1 MSSSMDSSPRLSPAA
16 PGRWTS
22 LWVVALLS
30 LVAQLYL
37 CQFFSFGQKVPESID
52 INPSNLWR
60 SAAHFPPR
68 GEFIVTNWLGLP
80 TLPVPLNPLSLGAH
94 LAPWLFFT
102 AYVPVISTLALLAMA
117 AFLRELGLSRP
128 AALFGGLIYAWQGDL
143 LPFVFPGHYGYIT
156 TWPFYAIGAWGAL
169 RSGRTGHWGYALV
182 SGACCGLMVGLQP
195 DRGGMSCLVIAALF
209 FGSAWRARPS
219 WTRPAAHLALCVAVA
234 LCVALAALFALFQSY
249 IVGVSMGGQTDR
261 AKNYVF
267 STQFSLG
274 PEETLTYLVPG
285 FFGWSSS
292 NNNGPY
298 WGRIG
303 QPPDW
308 NQKHEGARNLNLA
321 ISTSGTVAT
330 TLALLGAVI
339 VLRGRREAGPFI
351 LDDRQVYYARILLG
365 LGVAG
370 LVLSW
375 GYHTPLYR
383 YVFELPLMDKWRDP
397 LKWLQLT
404 NFALI
409 TLSAIG
415 AGRVVETVGGDE
427 ETPELLLARRGVRR
441 FFDAMLVL
449 VFLGLLASYPFTV
462 HSVEGFQSEGY
473 EPGAVAAIMST
484 IHFSLGLATLLLL
497 GLGVLV
503 RLIWRP
509 EGLRKWKMGENPW
522 LSRLWQAMLEP
533 KRLPLTLALGLG
545 ALSVGQLAWVAV
557 QFLRPIDLDLLT
569 GKNPVEQALIAALE
583 AEGTRVRVSVAGSDP
598 VLNSLLQNQLNTRRI
613 SCLDISAASRI
624 PDALNAL
631 FAGLAS
637 DPERLWFLAG
647 VKNRL
652 IPQDDFIALKN
663 DPRVA
668 ANITGA
674 DGYMLGPSDAPN
686 LPSHAL
692 VKFRDYLAK
701 ATFVPGREIIPKDK
715 GQLARLE
722 DPGWDPRKTVLLA
735 GADTAEPASRSATT
749 QAFPRVDLHTYT
761 THRIDAAIIAG
772 TGGYLLV
779 NDAWDPDWSATVN
792 GKPAPVLRADFMLR
806 AVRVPAGDSQV
817 TMTYDA
823 HYRVGGMRLPCV
835 AVNLFSDAVMLG
847 AWVVAWVALRRDP
860 RWHSHPR
867 SQSS

>member
-1 MSSSMDSSPRLSPAA
+1 MDSLPRLSSAA

-80 TLPVPLNPLSLGAH
+80 TLPAPLNPLSLAAH

-102 AYVPVISTLALLAMA
+102 AYAPVLATLALLAMA

-169 RSGRTGHWGYALV
+169 RSGRTGHWAYALV

-209 FGSAWRARPS
+209 LGSAWRARAA
-219 WTRPAAHLALCVAVA
+219 WLRQVAHLALCVAVA

-261 AKNYVF
+261 AQNYIF

-285 FFGWSSS
+285 FFGWSSNS
-292 NNNGPY
+292 FNGPY

-303 QPPDW
+303 QPPGW
-308 NQKHEGARNLNLA
+308 EEKHEGARNLNLA
-321 ISTSGTVAT
+321 ISTTGTVAT
-330 TLALLGAVI
+330 TLALLGAII
-339 VLRGRREAGPFI
+339 VLRGRRESEPFA
-351 LDDRQVYYARILLG
+351 LDDRQVYYARVLFWLG
-365 LGVAG
+365 AAG

-415 AGRVVETVGGDE
+415 AGRVVETVGEE
-427 ETPELLLARRGVRR
+427 ETPELLLARRMVGR
-441 FFDAMLVL
+441 FFDAALSL

-462 HSVEGFQSEGY
+462 HGVEGFESEGY
-473 EPGAVAAIMST
+473 EPGAVASIMST
-484 IHFSLGLATLLLL
+484 IHFSFGLATLLLL
-497 GLGVLV
+497 GVCVLL

-509 EGLRKWKMGENPW
+509 EGVRKWKMGENPR
-522 LSRLWQAMLEP
+522 LIRLWQAMLEP
-533 KRLPLTLALGLG
+533 ARLPLTMALGLG

-557 QFLRPIDLDLLT
+557 QFVRPIDLDLLT
-569 GKNPVEQALIAALE
+569 AKNPVEQSLIAALE
-583 AEGTRVRVSVAGSDP
+583 AEGNQVRVSVAASDP

-631 FAGLAS
+631 FTGLAS
-637 DPERLWFLAG
+637 EPERLWFLAG

-652 IPQDDFIALKN
+652 ISQGDFATLKN
-663 DPRVA
+663 NPRVL
-668 ANITGA
+668 ANIKGA
-674 DGYMLGPSDAPN
+674 DGYMLGPTDSPDV
-686 LPSHAL
+686 PSHAL

-701 ATFVPGREIIPKDK
+701 ATFVPGAEVIPQDKD
-715 GQLARLE
+715 QLARLK
-722 DPGWDPRKTVLLA
+722 DPAWDPRQTVLLA
-735 GADTAEPASRSATT
+735 SAAPAETTSTVAVTPPA
-749 QAFPRVDLHTYT
+749 PKVDLRAYT
-761 THRIDAAIIAG
+761 THRIDAAVAAAPA
-772 TGGYLLV
+772 GYLLI

-792 GKPAPVLRADFMLR
+792 GRPAPVLRADFMLR
-806 AVRVPAGDSQV
+806 AVPVPAGDSKV
-817 TMTYDA
+817 VLTYNA
-823 HYRVGGMRLPCV
+823 HYRVGGMRMPCV

-847 AWVVAWVALRRDP
+847 AWVVAWGALRR
-860 RWHSHPR
+860 RR
-867 SQSS
+867 E

>member
-1 MSSSMDSSPRLSPAA
+1 M
-16 PGRWTS
+16 
-22 LWVVALLS
+22 
-30 LVAQLYL
+30 
-37 CQFFSFGQKVPESID
+37 PESID

-68 GEFIVTNWLGLP
+68 GEFIVTNWLGVP
-80 TLPVPLNPLSLGAH
+80 TLPLPLNPLSLAAH

-117 AFLRELGLSRP
+117 AFLRELGLARP
-128 AALFGGLIYAWQGDL
+128 AALFGGLVYAWQGDL

-156 TWPFYAIGAWGAL
+156 TWPFYALGAWGAL
-169 RSGRTGHWGYALV
+169 RAGRMSYWPYTLI

-209 FGSAWRARPS
+209 LGSAWR
-219 WTRPAAHLALCVAVA
+219 TRPAWLRQVAHLALCIAVA
-234 LCVALAALFALFQSY
+234 LGVALAALFALFQSY
-249 IVGVSMGGQTDR
+249 IVGVSMGGEKDH

-285 FFGWSSS
+285 FFGWSSNS
-292 NNNGPY
+292 YTGPY

-308 NQKHEGARNLNLA
+308 DQKHGGARNLNLA
-321 ISTSGTVAT
+321 ISTTGTVAT
-330 TLALLGAVI
+330 TLAVLGAVL
-339 VLRGRREAGPFI
+339 VLRGRREDEPSA

-365 LGVAG
+365 LGAAG

-415 AGRVVETVGGDE
+415 AGRVVETVGDGE
-427 ETPELLLARRGVRR
+427 IPEELLLARRAVRR

-449 VFLGLLASYPFTV
+449 VFLGLIASYPFTV
-462 HSVEGFQSEGY
+462 HGVEGFESEGY
-473 EPGAVAAIMST
+473 EPGAVASIMST

-497 GLGVLV
+497 GVGVLL
-503 RLIWRP
+503 RLIWWP
-509 EGLRKWKMGENPW
+509 EGLRKWKFGENPRII
-522 LSRLWQAMLEP
+522 RLWQAMLEP
-533 KRLPLTLALGLG
+533 ARLPLTLALGLG
-545 ALSVGQLAWVAV
+545 ALSVGQLAWVAGQFV
-557 QFLRPIDLDLLT
+557 QPIDLDLLT
-569 GKNPVEQALIAALE
+569 AKNPVEQSLIAALE
-583 AEGTRVRVSVAGSDP
+583 TEGNRVRVSVAASDP

-631 FAGLAS
+631 FTGLAS

-652 IPQDDFIALKN
+652 IPQGDFATLKN
-663 DPRVA
+663 DARLV

-674 DGYMLGPSDAPN
+674 DGYMLGPTDSPN

-692 VKFRDYLAK
+692 VKFHDYMDK
-701 ATFVPGREIIPKDK
+701 ATFVPGAEIIPQDKD
-715 GQLARLE
+715 QLARLK
-722 DPGWDPRKTVLLA
+722 DPAWDPRQTVLLA
-735 GADTAEPASRSATT
+735 EPAPAETASTVAVTPPASK
-749 QAFPRVDLHTYT
+749 VDLQAYT
-761 THRIDAAIIAG
+761 THRIDAAVTAG
-772 TGGYLLV
+772 LDGYLLI

-806 AVRVPAGDSQV
+806 AVPVPAGASRV
-817 TMTYDA
+817 VLTYDA
-823 HYRVGGMRLPCV
+823 HYRIGGMRLPCV

-847 AWVVAWVALRRDP
+847 AWVVAGVALWRRRATGLP
-860 RWHSHPR
+860 L
-867 SQSS
+867 